1 MEDDEVYHDITS
13 NNSVAN
19 NENDDSVGGEAAQPS
34 SERCSRYG
42 RVIRPPK
49 KYGDD

>member
-1 MEDDEVYHDITS
+1 MEDDEVPYDTTS
-13 NNSVAN
+13 NDSDSVAN
-19 NENDDSVGGEAAQPS
+19 NENNDSACSEATQQS

-49 KYGDD
+49 R